1 MAATANDS
9 SPKGTVLLIGGTG
22 YLGDVMRN
30 RIRDAGYSVKLLTRS
45 PEHNKRWER
54 EGFHP
59 VSGNITDADSIVRAL
74 DGVDSVI
81 NLVAIIKEKGDVTFE
96 RMNYQGSVNVANA
109 ARQAGVSRLLQM
121 SALGAGNM
129 PDYPYHF
136 TKWRA
141 ENHIK
146 DLDLEWTI
154 FRPSIIF
161 GPGDKEQFVGQLA
174 DVVRKAPVIPVIGD
188 GKSMF
193 QPIHLNDVSDSFIK
207 ALDDPATTASQTYDL
222 GGPEKMSYEEILDEI
237 ASTLGKKKRKIHMPP
252 GLMQMAVSI
261 MNPLPLIEPPVTN
274 QQLKMLKLDNTT
286 DHNAAYTLVDHDLT
300 PLRGNI
306 GYIRS

>member
-1 MAATANDS
+1 MTATANDTS
-9 SPKGTVLLIGGTG
+9 AKSTVLLVGGTG
-22 YLGDVMRN
+22 YVGDVMRN
-30 RIRDAGYSVKLLTRS
+30 RLRDAGYSVKLLTRS
-45 PEHNKRWER
+45 AGNNGDLER
-54 EGFHP
+54 QGFTP
-59 VSGNITDADSIVRAL
+59 VLGDVTDADSIVRAL
-74 DGVDSVI
+74 EGVDAVI
-81 NLVAIIKEKGDVTFE
+81 NLVAVIKEKGNVTFE

-109 ARQAGVSRLLQM
+109 ARQAGVKRLIQM

-146 DLDLEWTI
+146 DLGLDWTI
-154 FRPSIIF
+154 FRPSIVF

-174 DVVRKAPVIPVIGD
+174 DVVKKAPIIPVIGD
-188 GKSMF
+188 GKSKF
-193 QPIHLNDVSDSFIK
+193 QPIHLNDLSDAFIK
-207 ALDDPATTASQTYDL
+207 ALDDPETTVGQTYDL
-222 GGPEKMSYEEILDEI
+222 GGPEKMTYEEILDEI
-237 ASTLGKKKRKIHMPP
+237 ASTLGKKKPKIHMPP
-252 GLMQMAVSI
+252 ALMQMAVTI

-286 DHNAAYTLVDHDLT
+286 DHNAAYHLVDHDLT

-306 GYIRS
+306 GYIRG